1 MPVSAYDPR
10 KVCRRFF
17 AVWLLRVAVAWS
29 SLAAVSGCSRPVST
43 GLARPN
49 RLPRGSVLLITIDT
63 LRRDR
68 VGAFGGRGGLT
79 PTLDGLAESGIRYER
94 TYSHVPMTLAAHTS
108 ILTGLTPRR
117 TGVHTNTLTR
127 LDSSIDT
134 LATVLKAEGYHTAA
148 FVGAFVLD
156 ARFGLARGFDVYD
169 DHIPPAQSASFHV
182 AERGALEVVKL
193 AGDWIL
199 AQQKA
204 GPWFSWIHLFDPHA
218 PYAAS
223 VECRSE
229 GRSAYDA
236 EVACTDRAIG
246 GLLNRLRAA
255 HALDRTLIVVTA
267 DHGES
272 LGEHGETTHGLFAY
286 NATLAVPLIIAG
298 AGAGR
303 VDVAV
308 AHADIMPTIL
318 EVVGA
323 APRPNL
329 DGRSLT
335 GALAADRPIYFESLD
350 AYLTRGWAP
359 LRGVIQGLVKY
370 VDLPQ
375 DELYEL
381 DVDPGEEHN
390 RVAQD
395 PRAAA
400 MRTALRTLSSAPEPQ
415 ATAAPVDA
423 EAASRLRSLGYVG
436 RAVPLNARPSAEDD
450 PKRLVALNERFNS
463 ALTAFDER
471 RADVALAEFVAILRE
486 RPDFLTARTSAATVL
501 LNMGRGND
509 AVRLLE
515 EAPLSQHA
523 SAEWSIR
530 LGAALR
536 ELGQMREAAAVLE
549 AARTAGADDAELTQN
564 LATVYAAQGRTK
576 EARALF
582 SSLASAEGAPATAW
596 YNVGL
601 VELQSGR
608 KQEAAAAFRRAV
620 ERDPAY
626 GDAWNGLGASLVE
639 RDAAAAIDAWRNAE
653 KLLPRDY
660 DLLFNLAMLTAD
672 LRSPSE
678 AAPYLRRFAAE
689 APRPRY
695 ERDIARVEQRLKA
708 IESRSK

>member
-1 MPVSAYDPR
+1 
-10 KVCRRFF
+10 
-17 AVWLLRVAVAWS
+17 
-29 SLAAVSGCSRPVST
+29 
-43 GLARPN
+43 
-49 RLPRGSVLLITIDT
+49 
-63 LRRDR
+63 

-79 PTLDGLAESGIRYER
+79 PTLDQLAANGIRYER
-94 TYSHVPMTLAAHTS
+94 TYSHVPMTLPAHTS

-134 LATVLKAEGYHTAA
+134 LATVLKADGYRTGA

-169 DHIPPAQSASFHV
+169 DHVPMAQSASFHV
-182 AERGALEVVKL
+182 AERSASEVVKL

-199 AQQKA
+199 SQQSRVA
-204 GPWFSWIHLFDPHA
+204 LDIAARSTEHPTPGTAHPTPDTAHPAPSTQHPALGPPWFSWIHLFDPHA

-223 VECRSE
+223 VDCRADE
-229 GRSAYDA
+229 RSAYDA
-236 EVACTDRAIG
+236 EVACTDRAIAV
-246 GLLNRLRAA
+246 LLDRLREAR
-255 HALDRTLIVVTA
+255 ALDRTLIVVTA

-286 NATLAVPLIIAG
+286 NPTLAVPLIIAG
-298 AGAGR
+298 AGTGR
-303 VDVAV
+303 VDVPV
-308 AHADIMPTIL
+308 AHTDIMPTIL
-318 EVVGA
+318 DIVVAGGA
-323 APRPNL
+323 PPRRNL
-329 DGRSLT
+329 DGQSLL
-335 GALAADRPIYFESLD
+335 GDLPADRPIYFESLD

-359 LRGVIQGLVKY
+359 LRGVIQGAVKY

-395 PRAAA
+395 PRATA
-400 MRTALRTLSSAPEPQ
+400 MRAVLRTLSSAAESPG
-415 ATAAPVDA
+415 TAAPVDA

-436 RAVPLNARPSAEDD
+436 RAAPLNAHPSAADD

-471 RADVALAEFVAILRE
+471 RADVALSEFVAILRE
-486 RPDFLTARTSAATVL
+486 RPDFLSARTSAATIL
-501 LNMGRGND
+501 LNTGRGND

-515 EAPLSQHA
+515 EAPPSQHA
-523 SAEWSIR
+523 SVEWSIR

-536 ELGQMREAAAVLE
+536 EVGRTREAATVLE
-549 AARTAGADDAELTQN
+549 AARNAGVDDVELSQN
-564 LATVYAAQGRTK
+564 LATAYAALGRTS

-582 SSLASAEGAPATAW
+582 ESLAAAERAPATAW
-596 YNVGL
+596 YNLGL

-608 KQEAAAAFRRAV
+608 KQEAARAFRRAV
-620 ERDPAY
+620 ERDPSY

-639 RDAAAAIDAWRNAE
+639 RDAAAAIDAWRTAE
-653 KLLPRDY
+653 TLLPRNY
-660 DLLFNLAMLTAD
+660 DLLFNVAMLIAD
-672 LRSPSE
+672 HRPANE
-678 AAPYLRRFAAE
+678 AVPYLRRFVAE
-689 APRPRY
+689 APRPQY
-695 ERDIARVEQRLKA
+695 ERDITRVEQRLKA

>member
-1 MPVSAYDPR
+1 M
-10 KVCRRFF
+10 
-17 AVWLLRVAVAWS
+17 
-29 SLAAVSGCSRPVST
+29 
-43 GLARPN
+43 
-49 RLPRGSVLLITIDT
+49 PRGNVLLITIDT

-79 PTLDGLAESGIRYER
+79 PTLDRLAANGIRYDR
-94 TYSHVPMTLAAHTS
+94 TYSHVPMTLPEQTS

-134 LATVLKAEGYHTAA
+134 LATVLKADGYRTGA

-169 DHIPPAQSASFHV
+169 DRVPLARSASFHI
-182 AERGALEVVKL
+182 AERGAMEVVKL
-193 AGDWIL
+193 AGDWIV
-199 AQQKA
+199 AQQTR

-218 PYAAS
+218 PYAAA
-223 VECRSE
+223 VDCRSQ

-246 GLLNRLRAA
+246 VLLDRLRAA
-255 HALDRTLIVVTA
+255 QALDRTLIVVTA

-286 NATLAVPLIIAG
+286 NATLAVPLIISG
-298 AGAGR
+298 AGTGR
-303 VDVAV
+303 VEVPV
-308 AHADIMPTIL
+308 AHADIMPTVL
-318 EVVGA
+318 DVVTAGGA
-323 APRPNL
+323 APRRRL
-329 DGRSLT
+329 DGQSLLGT
-335 GALAADRPIYFESLD
+335 LTADRPIYFESLD

-359 LRGVIQGLVKY
+359 LRGVIHGAVKY

-395 PRAAA
+395 PRATA
-400 MRTALRTLSSAPEPQ
+400 MRAALRTLSSAPESQ
-415 ATAAPVDA
+415 GTTARVDA

-436 RAVPLNARPSAEDD
+436 RAAPLNAHPSAADD

-463 ALTAFDER
+463 ALTAFDEH
-471 RADVALAEFVAILRE
+471 RADVALSEFVAILRE
-486 RPDFLTARTSAATVL
+486 RPDFLSARTSAATVL
-501 LNMGRGND
+501 LNNGRGND

-523 SAEWSIR
+523 STEWSIN

-536 ELGQMREAAAVLE
+536 ELGRVREAATVLE
-549 AARTAGADDAELTQN
+549 AARNAGADEPELTQN
-564 LATVYAAQGRTK
+564 LATVYAALGRTN
-576 EARALF
+576 EARILF
-582 SSLASAEGAPATAW
+582 ESLAASEGAPATAW
-596 YNVGL
+596 YNLGL

-608 KQEAAAAFRRAV
+608 KQEATRAFRRAV
-620 ERDPAY
+620 ERDPLY

-660 DLLFNLAMLTAD
+660 DLLFNVAMLIAD
-672 LRSPSE
+672 RRPANE
-678 AAPYLRRFAAE
+678 AVPYLRRFVAE
-689 APRPRY
+689 APRPHY
-695 ERDIARVEQRLKA
+695 ERDIARVEQRLKT

>member
-1 MPVSAYDPR
+1 
-10 KVCRRFF
+10 
-17 AVWLLRVAVAWS
+17 
-29 SLAAVSGCSRPVST
+29 
-43 GLARPN
+43 
-49 RLPRGSVLLITIDT
+49 LPRGNILLITIDT

-79 PTLDGLAESGIRYER
+79 PTLDELAASGIRYER

-127 LDSSIDT
+127 LESSVDT
-134 LATVLKAEGYHTAA
+134 LATVLKADGYRTAA

-169 DHIPPAQSASFHV
+169 DHVPRAQSASFHI
-182 AERGALEVVKL
+182 AERRAMDVVKL

-199 AQQKA
+199 SPPSNPAQDTQHPA
-204 GPWFSWIHLFDPHA
+204 PSIQHPAPGRPWFSWVHLFDPHA
-218 PYAAS
+218 PYAAP
-223 VECRSE
+223 VECTGG

-246 GLLNRLRAA
+246 VLLDRLRSA

-298 AGAGR
+298 AGSGR
-303 VDVAV
+303 VDVPV

-318 EVVGA
+318 DVVGA
-323 APRPNL
+323 APRGNL
-329 DGRSLT
+329 DGRSLV
-335 GALAADRPIYFESLD
+335 GQLDADRPIYFESLD

-359 LRGVIQGLVKY
+359 LRGVIQAAVKY

-390 RVAQD
+390 RVARD
-395 PRAAA
+395 PRVPA
-400 MRTALRTLSSAPEPQ
+400 MRAALSTLSRTPESQ
-415 ATAAPVDA
+415 GTTAAVDS

-436 RAVPLNARPSAEDD
+436 RAAPLNANPSAADD

-471 RADVALAEFVAILRE
+471 RADAALAEFVAILRE
-486 RPDFLTARTSAATVL
+486 RPDFLSARTSAATVL
-501 LNMGRGND
+501 LNTGRGSD

-515 EAPLSQHA
+515 EAPLAQHA

-536 ELGQMREAAAVLE
+536 EVGRMREAAAVLE
-549 AARTAGADDAELTQN
+549 AARNAGADEAELTQN
-564 LATVYAAQGRTK
+564 LATVYAALGRTK
-576 EARALF
+576 DARALF
-582 SSLASAEGAPATAW
+582 ASLASAESAPATAW
-596 YNVGL
+596 YNLGL

-608 KQEAAAAFRRAV
+608 KQEAASAFRRAV
-620 ERDPAY
+620 ERDPSY

-639 RDAAAAIDAWRNAE
+639 RDAVAAIDAWRNAE

-660 DLLFNLAMLTAD
+660 DLLFNLGMLIAD
-672 LRSPSE
+672 RRSPSD
-678 AAPYLRRFAAE
+678 AAPYLRRFVAE
-689 APRPRY
+689 APRPQY
-695 ERDIARVEQRLKA
+695 ERDIARVEQRLKV
-708 IESRSK
+708 IEGRSK